1 MTTLLVPKFR
11 IRAPDALPD
20 AFARREGR
28 LRACAASP
36 PAFIMKRIN
45 THSEVDTVTISAAS
59 ENSGLLE
66 RSGELAALER
76 SLAKA
81 RDGRGSLVLVS
92 GEAGIGKTALVKAFC
107 DTQRGAARVLWGVC
121 DPLFTPRPLGP
132 LLDVAEVVGGELAE
146 LVRQG
151 ATPHDVTMALRRELG
166 RRPPTIMVIDDAQWA
181 DEATLDVLRLLADRL
196 DGVRAAVIV
205 AYRDELDRWHPLRI
219 VMGEIG
225 AGRAITKVRLQPLSM
240 HAVTSLAA
248 RHGASHA
255 DLYARTRGNPFFVT
269 EVLGASDAGVPPTV
283 RDAVLARAARLSPAA
298 RELLEAVA
306 IGPSHT
312 ELWLLD
318 TLIEDASGRLAECVA
333 GGMLAVGSGS
343 VSFRHEL
350 ARQTLDAAIDEPS
363 KIRLHRAVLVAL
375 AEPPAGTPDLARLA
389 DADAAADADAVLRF
403 APAAAALASK
413 LGAHREAAS
422 LYARALDVIAA
433 VPLALRARLSE
444 GRAAECFLTTQFEAG
459 AEAMRRALDCYLELG
474 DQLRAGNALRWLAQ
488 LVWQVGVLAEAQE
501 IALRAVTVLEPLG
514 PAWQLV
520 AAYCQVAQLLIAD
533 ENPAEAA
540 VWAARA
546 AELADSLR
554 DERAVIDA
562 HRTVG
567 WIEFFTGE
575 PGGLQKLEQC
585 IDRYEAAGLG
595 EDAAITRVIVAR
607 TAGRF
612 RRYDVAERHIDAGL
626 ADCEGIDFDAFRYYL
641 LSWQAKL
648 RLAAGRWDEAA
659 EIAGICLGEPCPFAR
674 IHALVA
680 LGLVRARRGD
690 PDPWTPL
697 DEALELAQPRRE
709 LQWVAPVAIGRA
721 EAAWL
726 EGRNDAVIAATD
738 TAFEFSRSKN
748 SSYTTGL
755 AYWRWRAGQE
765 TEVPATPDDPYAL
778 EMAGECELAAQSWAM
793 IGCPYESALA
803 LAGAD
808 SEPGLRRA
816 LTELHRLGARPA
828 AGIVTRKLLAL
839 GARGV
844 PRGPRPAT
852 KHNPASLT
860 AREVEVLVLV
870 AEGLRNSDVA
880 ERLFLSPKTVDHHV
894 SAILRKLDVRTRGEA
909 TAEAAR
915 LGMMNS
921 R

>member
-1 MTTLLVPKFR
+1 
-11 IRAPDALPD
+11 
-20 AFARREGR
+20 
-28 LRACAASP
+28 
-36 PAFIMKRIN
+36 
-45 THSEVDTVTISAAS
+45 VTISAAS
-59 ENSGLLE
+59 EISGLLE
-66 RSGELAALER
+66 RTDELAALQR

-92 GEAGIGKTALVKAFC
+92 GEAGIGKTALVRAFC
-107 DTQRGAARVLWGVC
+107 DSQRGGARVLWGVC

-132 LLDVAEVVGGELAE
+132 LLDVAEIVGGELAE
-146 LVRQG
+146 LVRRG

-166 RRPPTIMVIDDAQWA
+166 RRPPTIVVIDDAQWA
-181 DEATLDVLRLLADRL
+181 DEATLDILRLLAERL

-219 VMGEIG
+219 VVGEIG
-225 AGRAITKVRLQPLSM
+225 AGRAITRVRLQPLSLQ
-240 HAVTSLAA
+240 AVTSLAA
-248 RHGASHA
+248 RHGASPA

-333 GGMLAVGSGS
+333 DGMLAVGSGS

-350 ARQTLDAAIDEPS
+350 ARQVLDAAIDEPT

-375 AEPPAGTPDLARLA
+375 AEPPAGAADLARLA
-389 DADAAADADAVLRF
+389 HHADAAEDDGAVLRF
-403 APAAAALASK
+403 APAAAARASK
-413 LGAHREAAS
+413 LGAHREAAF
-422 LYARALDVIAA
+422 LYARALRVVTG

-444 GRAAECFLTTQFEAG
+444 GRAAECYLTTQFEA
-459 AEAMRRALDCYLELG
+459 AADAMRRALDCYVELG
-474 DQLRAGNALRWLAQ
+474 DELRAGNALRWLS
-488 LVWQVGVLAEAQE
+488 QVVYQEGALAEAQE
-501 IALRAVTVLEPLG
+501 IALRAVATLEPLG
-514 PAWQLV
+514 PGWQLV
-520 AAYCQVAQLLIAD
+520 TAYCQVAQLLIAD
-533 ENPAEAA
+533 EDPHAA
-540 VWAARA
+540 TVWAARA
-546 AELADSLR
+546 AELAAR
-554 DERAVIDA
+554 MGNERAAAEAD
-562 HRTVG
+562 RTASWV
-567 WIEFFTGE
+567 EFFTGE
-575 PGGLQKLEQC
+575 PGGLENLERC
-585 IDRYEAAGLG
+585 IDRYEAAGLA
-595 EDAAITRVIVAR
+595 EEAAITRVVIAR

-612 RRYDVAERHIDAGL
+612 RLYDVAERHIAAGL
-626 ADCEGIDFDAFRYYL
+626 EYCEGIDFDVFRYYL
-641 LSWQAKL
+641 LSRRAKL

-659 EIAGICLGEPCPFAR
+659 KIAGICLGEPCPFAR

-697 DEALELAQPRRE
+697 DEALELARPRRE
-709 LQWVAPVAIGRA
+709 LPWIAPVAIARA

-748 SSYTTGL
+748 SRYTTGL
-755 AYWRWRAGQE
+755 AYWRWRAGMQ
-765 TEVPATPDDPYAL
+765 TDVPATPDDPYAL
-778 EMAGECELAAQSWAM
+778 EMAGKCELAAQSWAM

-808 SEPGLRRA
+808 DEPGLRRA

-828 AGIVTRKLLAL
+828 AGIVTRKLLAR

-844 PRGPRPAT
+844 PRGARPVT
-852 KHNPASLT
+852 KQNPASLT
-860 AREVEVLVLV
+860 GREVEVLALV

-880 ERLFLSPKTVDHHV
+880 ERLFLSCKTVDHHV

-915 LGMMNS
+915 LGLMNP